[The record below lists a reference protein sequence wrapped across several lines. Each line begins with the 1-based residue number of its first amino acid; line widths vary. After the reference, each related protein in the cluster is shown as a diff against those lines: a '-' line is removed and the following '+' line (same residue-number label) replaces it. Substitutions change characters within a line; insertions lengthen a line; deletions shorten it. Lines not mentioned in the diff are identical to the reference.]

1 MHKRHRF
8 FWKFFRP
15 LVVVFLKLRFGYKFE
30 KPRNLPENYIVIA
43 NHATDY
49 DMLLAGAAFKKQ
61 MYFVGSE
68 HIARWKFW
76 YPFLKFG
83 FAPILRYKGML
94 GTSGV
99 IEILQR
105 LKKGANVCLFAEG
118 VRSWD
123 GCPSPVL
130 PSTAALVKR
139 AKCGLVTY
147 KLIGGYFVSPVWSGK
162 NLRRGYLRG
171 EPVNVYTKE
180 QIASMSNEEI
190 YAAIVRDI
198 GEDAYARQLAEPKR
212 YRGKNLSLGLDRLL
226 FLCPSCR
233 QNGTLHASA
242 DAVRCAH
249 CGLEFSYDEYGM
261 LNGSPH
267 KTVREFV
274 AWQKEQVLRDAKEN
288 AVYSVPSVTLS
299 SVENHE
305 EKTVACGTLS
315 MAREWIRCGEFRARL
330 SELSGLAIHG
340 KNALVFMADKIYYEL
355 VLSTSDS
362 AIKFVYYFNA
372 CKELEAAAPVAA
384 K

>member
-8 FWKFFRP
+8 FWKIFRP
-15 LVVVFLKLRFGYKFE
+15 LVVLFLKIRFGYKFE
-30 KPRNLPENYIVIA
+30 KPKNLPENYIVIA

-49 DMLLAGAAFKKQ
+49 DMLLAGVAFKNP

-68 HIARWKFW
+68 HISRWKLL
-76 YPFLKFG
+76 YPFLKFA
-83 FAPILRYKGML
+83 FSPILRYKGML

-105 LKKGANVCLFAEG
+105 AKKGANICLFAEG

-180 QIASMSNEEI
+180 QIAAMSNEEI
-190 YAAIVRDI
+190 YEAIVRDI
-198 GEDAYARQLAEPKR
+198 GEDAYARQLVEPKR

-233 QNGTLHASA
+233 SNGTLHSTG
-242 DAVRCAH
+242 DAVKCGH
-249 CGLEFSYDEYGM
+249 CGLAFSYDEYGM
-261 LNGSPH
+261 LNGSPY
-267 KTVREFV
+267 KTVKEFV
-274 AWQKEQVLRDAKEN
+274 AWQKEQVVLDVTNNVTYTVPDA
-288 AVYSVPSVTLS
+288 SLS

-305 EKTVACGTLS
+305 EKAVAQGMLS
-315 MAREWIRCGEFRARL
+315 IDREWIRCGNFEARL
-330 SELSGLAIHG
+330 SDLSGLAIHG
-340 KNALVFMADKIYYEL
+340 KNALVFMANKTYYEL
-355 VLSTSDS
+355 LLSTSDS
-362 AIKFVYYFNA
+362 AMKFVYYFNA
-372 CKELEAAAPVAA
+372 CQEANACATAR